1 MKNIL
6 IVGGTGFLGYHTS
19 KAFSKKFK
27 ILSISTS
34 KPKKIRF
41 LKNVK
46 YLIADISKKKS
57 LKKIDKYL
65 NNISYIINFG
75 GHVDHHNKRKVYE
88 SHYIGLKNLIN
99 YFV

>member
-46 YLIADISKKKS
+46 YLIADISKK
-57 LKKIDKYL
+57 
-65 NNISYIINFG
+65 
-75 GHVDHHNKRKVYE
+75 
-88 SHYIGLKNLIN
+88 
-99 YFV
+99 